1 MGVQEVAQI
10 DPVKYEMFLHRLWAI
25 GEEGRITIQ
34 RVSASPIVA
43 QGGECITAFYDPKG
57 TMILSCSGHLRF
69 AAATSDA
76 VRRMIEW
83 YSESPGIFDG
93 DQFFSND
100 PYVAGAHVYD
110 TMRIKPIFYEG
121 ELIAWVAT
129 GIHTADTGG
138 VLRGAA
144 SEIYHEGLRIG
155 GLKIMERGRLREDAF
170 RVIVDHARDP
180 DYVALDLKSCI
191 AANNVCGR
199 RYLELVKKFGKDFVQ
214 AAGQKV
220 IADSET
226 MARAKLRELPDG
238 TWTSRIYNSVKD
250 RKLGK
255 PRPYRIVCTMTK
267 SGDEL
272 FFDFTGSSPQV
283 PESAVNSTLAGALSH
298 CSVPLTAMLFWDVP
312 WSDGKLAPLKFNFPE
327 GSILNCRFP
336 SACGFATMVGNTMV
350 TALTEC
356 IGKMLY
362 AAGRLDEVNAAW
374 YSLWYGGGPGTF
386 YGGRR
391 RDGIRVPQG
400 IYDSHGSGLG
410 ATPNRDGV
418 DTGGHMNIPGGGIV
432 DMEKVEMAYPLLYF
446 TRNHLRDSG
455 GFGKYRGGAGSYRI
469 FMIYGSEDFSTDYNP
484 YSGIPESAFG
494 LFGGYPVGVGGLR
507 AMLDSPRLKERLRT
521 GDYPTQVEDLL
532 GGEWGRTVIPEGAP
546 DRINIP
552 EFSLMADFITAG
564 GAYGDPLERP
574 PAKVAH
580 DVSVGL
586 LSAPVAEKAY
596 GVVIDQRTGELDLKA
611 TEQQRAA
618 IRDERLKLGKPYSGS
633 TSAAGVPKSG
643 NWPRVLKHHEY
654 LEVVGGGKEHYVR
667 CRCGHVFCRASEN
680 YKLYALQ
687 RKRDL
692 AEFSG
697 RSLPSGEPYSAV
709 YQEYVCPSC
718 ATLLQVDVLC
728 PALDDDKP
736 LWDIKL
742 AL

>member
-1 MGVQEVAQI
+1 MVVQKVAQI

-43 QGGECITAFYDPKG
+43 QGGECIAAFYEPKG

-69 AAATSDA
+69 ATATSDA

-83 YSESPGIFDG
+83 YSDNPGIYDG
-93 DQFFSND
+93 DQFFVND

-110 TMRIKPIFYEG
+110 TMRIKPIFHEG

-144 SEIYHEGLRIG
+144 TEIYHEGIRVG
-155 GLKIMERGRLREDAF
+155 GLKVMERDRLREDAF
-170 RVIVDHARDP
+170 RTIVDQSRDP

-191 AANNVCGR
+191 AANNVCAR
-199 RYLELVKKFGKDFVQ
+199 RYLELVKKFGKEFVQ
-214 AAGQKV
+214 AAGEKV
-220 IADSET
+220 IADSEA

-238 TWTSRIYNSVKD
+238 TWTSRIYNTVKD
-250 RKLGK
+250 RKMGQA
-255 PRPYRIVCTMTK
+255 RPYRIMCTMTK
-267 SGDEL
+267 TGDEL
-272 FFDFTGSSPQV
+272 VFDYTGSSPQV

-298 CSVPLTAMLFWDVP
+298 AAVPLTAMLFWDVP
-312 WSDGKLAPLKFNFPE
+312 WSDGKLASLKFIVPE

-356 IGKMLY
+356 IAKMLY

-410 ATPNRDGV
+410 AAPNRDGV
-418 DTGGHMNIPGGGIV
+418 NTGGHMNIPGGGIV

-446 TRNHLRDSG
+446 TRNHCRDSG
-455 GFGKYRGGAGSYRI
+455 GFGKYQGGSGSYRV
-469 FMIYGSEDFSTDYNP
+469 FMVYGSEDFSSDYNP
-484 YSGIPESAFG
+484 YGGIPESAFG
-494 LFGGYPVGVGGLR
+494 LFGGYPIGTGGLR
-507 AMLDSPRLKERLRT
+507 AMLDSPGLKERLRA
-521 GDYPTQVEDLL
+521 GDYPTQVEELL
-532 GGEWGRTVIPEGAP
+532 SGEWGRLAIPEGAP

-552 EFSLMADFITAG
+552 EYSLLADFITAG
-564 GAYGDPLERP
+564 GGFGDPLERP
-574 PAKVAH
+574 PEKVVH
-580 DVSVGL
+580 DVSIGL
-586 LSAPVAEKAY
+586 LSARMAEKAY
-596 GVVIDQRTGELDLKA
+596 GVVIDQRTGQADLKA
-611 TEQQRAA
+611 TEGRRQA
-618 IRDERLKLGKPYSGS
+618 IRAERLKEGKPYSGT
-633 TSAAGVPKSG
+633 TSGAAVPRSSKLQ
-643 NWPRVLKHHEY
+643 PVLKPHEY
-654 LEVVGGGKEHYVR
+654 LDVVDDGRTRYVR
-667 CRCGHVFCRASEN
+667 CRCGHVLCRAEEN

-692 AEFSG
+692 LEFSG
-697 RSLPSGEPYSAV
+697 RPLPSGQPYAAV
-709 YQEYVCPSC
+709 YQEYICPSC

-728 PALDDDKP
+728 PAMDDDKP
-736 LWDIKL
+736 IWDIKL